1 MSGSEKK
8 ERYAIYVNPETI
20 EKAERLYKLDGVKSR
35 SEFIENAI
43 NFYSGFVS
51 ANDCL
56 DFYPSVIVSAV
67 KGAVDSFENRISTLI
82 FKQAV
87 ELAMIMNIIAAT
99 YNVDEDTLSRLRSKC
114 VSEVKRLN
122 GKISFEDVYRYQKG
136 EE

>member
-56 DFYPSVIVSAV
+56 DFYPPVIVSAV

-136 EE
+136 K